1 VVLHLLYLSELL
13 LKFLYWWVDLNEII
27 RVQVE
32 VLFVLGLKFR
42 GDDL

>member
-1 VVLHLLYLSELL
+1 MVLHLLYLSELL